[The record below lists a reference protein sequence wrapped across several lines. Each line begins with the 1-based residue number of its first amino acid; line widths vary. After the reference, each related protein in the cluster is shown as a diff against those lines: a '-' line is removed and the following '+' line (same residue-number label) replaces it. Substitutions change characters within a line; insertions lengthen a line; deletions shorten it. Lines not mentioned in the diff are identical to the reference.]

1 MINKNF
7 TISQVL
13 NKYPKTKKVFEDNGM
28 HCLGCPTATRESIE
42 QAAGV
47 HGLDLDDLITSLNQT
62 IGEK

>member
-1 MINKNF
+1 MINKNY

-13 NKYPKTKKVFEDNGM
+13 NKYPETREVFAENGM
-28 HCLGCPTATRESIE
+28 HCLGCQTATRESIE

-47 HGLDLDDLITSLNQT
+47 HGINLEGLVDALNDA

>member
-13 NKYPKTKKVFEDNGM
+13 NKYPETKEVFEENGM

-47 HGLDLDDLITSLNQT
+47 HGLNLEGLINSLNES

>member
-13 NKYPKTKKVFEDNGM
+13 NKYPETKEVFEENGM

-47 HGLDLDDLITSLNQT
+47 HGLDLDGLIASLNKA

>member
-47 HGLDLDDLITSLNQT
+47 HGLDLDDLIASLNQT

>member
-13 NKYPKTKKVFEDNGM
+13 NKYPETKKVFEKNGM

-47 HGLDLDDLITSLNQT
+47 HGLNLDGLINSLNEA
-62 IGEK
+62 IGEN

>member
-1 MINKNF
+1 MINKKF

-13 NKYPKTKKVFEDNGM
+13 NKYPETKEVFEENGM

-47 HGLDLDDLITSLNQT
+47 HGLDLEGLMTSLNEA

>member
-13 NKYPKTKKVFEDNGM
+13 NKYPETKEVFEENGM

-47 HGLDLDDLITSLNQT
+47 HGLDLDGLMTSLNEA

>member
-13 NKYPKTKKVFEDNGM
+13 NKYPETKEVFEKNGM

-47 HGLDLDDLITSLNQT
+47 HGLNLEGLINSLNES